1 MKRILLITLFFITA
15 CSISEKKEMKSK
27 IRLITLDPGHFHA
40 ALIQKSTFPMVDST
54 VYVYAA
60 DGPDVQ
66 GHLNRIKAYN
76 NRPETPTHWNEQVYL
91 GPDFFEKMLSDQRPP
106 TTDQVG
112 AGNVV
117 VISGNNQKKT
127 EYIKKAIATG
137 FHVLADKPMAIQ
149 KANFDTLRSA
159 FVEAEKN
166 KVLLYDIMTERYEI
180 TNVLQRALSMLP
192 ELFGTLE
199 KGTPDAPAVTKESVH
214 HFYKYVSGQVLVRP
228 SWFMDVSQQGEG
240 LTDITTHLVDLVQ
253 WECFP
258 EQTLDYTHDI
268 QILSALRWPTEISR
282 SQFNTVTRQNGFP
295 DFLKKDIVRDSI
307 LRVFSNGEIHYQ
319 IRGVNAKVSVKWAY
333 QAPEGTGDTHYSIMK
348 GTQARLIIRQGAEQQ
363 YKPTLYIEAVNPQ
376 DDSYQ
381 ARVITQF
388 KTIEGNYPGVSLK
401 QIKAGWEVIIP
412 DRYKEGHE
420 AHFAMVTEKF
430 LNFLD
435 KGNMPKWE
443 VQNMIAKYYTTTTA
457 LEVAKTITE
466 K

>member
-1 MKRILLITLFFITA
+1 MKRILIITLIFITA
-15 CSISEKKEMKSK
+15 CSVSEKKEMKSK

-40 ALIQKSTFPMVDST
+40 ALIQKSMYPMVDST
-54 VYVYAA
+54 VYVYAP

-66 GHLNRIKAYN
+66 GHLNRIKTYN
-76 NRPETPTHWNEQVYL
+76 DRPEAPTHWNEQVYL
-91 GPDFFEKMLSDQRPP
+91 GPDFLEKMLSDHQS
-106 TTDQVG
+106 VG
-112 AGNVV
+112 VV
-117 VISGNNQKKT
+117 IISGNNQKKT
-127 EYIKKAIATG
+127 EYIKKAVATG

-149 KANFDTLRSA
+149 KANFDSLRSA

-199 KGTPDAPAVTKESVH
+199 KGTPDDPAVTKESVH

-319 IRGVNAKVSVKWAY
+319 IRGVNAKVSVRWAY

-363 YKPTLYIEAVNPQ
+363 YKPTLYIEPVNPQ
-376 DDSYQ
+376 DASYQ
-381 ARVITQF
+381 DKVITQF

-401 QIKAGWEVIIP
+401 KIKTGWEVIIP

-435 KGNMPKWE
+435 KGNMPAWE
-443 VQNMIAKYYTTTTA
+443 VPNMIAKYYTTTTA
-457 LEVAKTITE
+457 LEVAKTISE
-466 K
+466 KK